1 GSIHRWAKNEV
12 IDNDREDW
20 KRVSASMRKPP
31 DALRYDRQTIFGL
44 VRERP
49 IDIHKDP
56 VALNKYITEYLT
68 TKGVFE
74 DEGTNQSATDTL
86 SSPVPETDAVE
97 TAIPDNEKTE
107 CKVEVEPSVERE
119 GPFYFLFTDK
129 DGEKYGR
136 ANKLSGLDKALA
148 AGATEITKEEY
159 FARKNGTYSGS
170 QQNTGASDTTAQPGP
185 VKVTANEV
193 NKIMQ
198 AANISQPDADE
209 LLAVSRGEFVAGISD
224 PNDPK
229 WVKGIQTRDTVNQNQ
244 QETEQNDQKAE
255 QNSPNTQQN
264 EPETKQSEPVA
275 QQEAEKVC
283 TACGQ
288 IGGGNCPD
296 CGAVMGDAT
305 YQETFDDKN
314 QVEVQENDPKE
325 MEGAEHPHKENAG
338 SAQDHASDNETGET
352 AAPLIAVNGRHIITS
367 TSRVWYHLM
376 IDLETMGTN
385 TNAPIVVIGAVFFDP
400 QTGEIGPVFYIVIS
414 LTDAMNTGAVPDGGT
429 IEWWLKQSSE
439 ARAAILTDQVKL
451 KDALS
456 RFREFIHEY
465 SDEKFVQVWGNGATF
480 DNAILRRSYERQGIP
495 CPWRYYNDRDV
506 RTIVELGKTIDFDA
520 RIVIPFE
527 GVRHNALDDAR
538 HQAKY
543 VSAIWQKL
551 IPNPVDF

>member
-1 GSIHRWAKNEV
+1 
-12 IDNDREDW
+12 
-20 KRVSASMRKPP
+20 
-31 DALRYDRQTIFGL
+31 GL

-107 CKVEVEPSVERE
+107 CKVEIEPSVERE

-136 ANKLSGLDKALA
+136 ANKLSGLNKALT

-170 QQNTGASDTTAQPGP
+170 QQNTGASDTTAQPEP
-185 VKVTANEV
+185 VKVTADEV
-193 NKIMQ
+193 KKIMQ
-198 AANISQPDADE
+198 AANISQPDANQ
-209 LLAVSRGEFVAGISD
+209 LLAASRGEFVAGISD

-229 WVKGIQTRDTVNQNQ
+229 WVKGIETRDSVNQNQ

-255 QNSPNTQQN
+255 QNSQNALQN
-264 EPETKQSEPVA
+264 EPETKQPEPVA
-275 QQEAEKVC
+275 QQEPEKVC

-288 IGGGNCPD
+288 SGGGNCPD

-305 YQETFDDKN
+305 YQETFDEEN
-314 QVEVQENDPKE
+314 QVEVQENDPEE

-352 AAPLIAVNGRHIITS
+352 ADPLIAVNGHHIITS

-456 RFREFIHEY
+456 RFREFINEY

-480 DNAILRRSYERQGIP
+480 DNAILRTSYERLDIP
-495 CPWRYYNDRDV
+495 CPWRYHNDRDV

-520 RIVIPFE
+520 RTFIPFE

-543 VSAIWQKL
+543 VTATIQKM
-551 IPNPVDF
+551 IPSQADF

>member
-1 GSIHRWAKNEV
+1 
-12 IDNDREDW
+12 
-20 KRVSASMRKPP
+20 KRISASMRKQP
-31 DALRYDRQTIFGL
+31 DAVRYDRQTIFGL

-56 VALNKYITEYLT
+56 VALNKYITEYLA

-74 DEGTNQSATDTL
+74 DEETDQNTADILQPSAAQ
-86 SSPVPETDAVE
+86 TDAVE
-97 TAIPDNEKTE
+97 TEVSDTQKNESTLE
-107 CKVEVEPSVERE
+107 TEPSVERE

-136 ANKLSGLDKALA
+136 ANKLSGLDKALS

-159 FARKNGTYSGS
+159 FARKNSTYSGS
-170 QQNTGASDTTAQPGP
+170 QQNTGASDTTAQPEP
-185 VKVTANEV
+185 VKVTADEV

-198 AANISQPDADE
+198 AANISQPDADK
-209 LLAVSRGEFVAGISD
+209 LLAASRGEFVAGISD

-229 WVKGIQTRDTVNQNQ
+229 WVKGIQTRDSVNQNQ
-244 QETEQNDQKAE
+244 QETEQNNQKEE
-255 QNSPNTQQN
+255 QNSPNALQN

-305 YQETFDDKN
+305 YQETFDEEN
-314 QVEVQENDPKE
+314 QVEVQENDPEE

-338 SAQDHASDNETGET
+338 SAQDHASDNETGGT
-352 AAPLIAVNGRHIITS
+352 ADPLIAANGHHINTS

-456 RFREFIHEY
+456 RFREFINEY

-480 DNAILRRSYERQGIP
+480 DNAILRTSYERLDIP
-495 CPWRYYNDRDV
+495 CPWRYHNDRDV
-506 RTIVELGKTIDFDA
+506 RTIVELGKTINFDA
-520 RIVIPFE
+520 RTVIPFE

-543 VSAIWQKL
+543 VTATIQKM
-551 IPNPVDF
+551 IPSQADF

>member
-1 GSIHRWAKNEV
+1 DK
-12 IDNDREDW
+12 DREDW
-20 KRVSASMRKPP
+20 KRISASMRKQP
-31 DALRYDRQTIFGL
+31 DAVRYDRQTIFGL

-56 VALNKYITEYLT
+56 VALNKYITEYLA

-74 DEGTNQSATDTL
+74 DEETDQNTTDILQPSAAQ
-86 SSPVPETDAVE
+86 TDAVE
-97 TAIPDNEKTE
+97 T
-107 CKVEVEPSVERE
+107 EPSVERE

-136 ANKLSGLDKALA
+136 ANKLSGLNKALA

-170 QQNTGASDTTAQPGP
+170 QQNTGASDTTAQPEP
-185 VKVTANEV
+185 VKVTADEV

-198 AANISQPDADE
+198 AANISQPDADK
-209 LLAVSRGEFVAGISD
+209 LLAASRGEFVAGISD

-229 WVKGIQTRDTVNQNQ
+229 WVKGIETRDSVNQNQ
-244 QETEQNDQKAE
+244 QESEQNDPKAE
-255 QNSPNTQQN
+255 QNSPNALQN

-288 IGGGNCPD
+288 LGGGNCPD

-305 YQETFDDKN
+305 YQETFDEEN
-314 QVEVQENDPKE
+314 QVEVQENDPEE

-352 AAPLIAVNGRHIITS
+352 ADSLIAVNGHHVITS

-429 IEWWLKQSSE
+429 IEWWLKQPSE

-456 RFREFIHEY
+456 QFREFINEY

-480 DNAILRRSYERQGIP
+480 DNAILRTSYERLDIP

-520 RIVIPFE
+520 RTVIPFE

-543 VSAIWQKL
+543 VTATIQKL
-551 IPNPVDF
+551 IPSQADF

>member
-1 GSIHRWAKNEV
+1 
-12 IDNDREDW
+12 
-20 KRVSASMRKPP
+20 
-31 DALRYDRQTIFGL
+31 
-44 VRERP
+44 
-49 IDIHKDP
+49 
-56 VALNKYITEYLT
+56 
-68 TKGVFE
+68 
-74 DEGTNQSATDTL
+74 
-86 SSPVPETDAVE
+86 
-97 TAIPDNEKTE
+97 
-107 CKVEVEPSVERE
+107 
-119 GPFYFLFTDK
+119 
-129 DGEKYGR
+129 
-136 ANKLSGLDKALA
+136 LSGLDKALA

-185 VKVTANEV
+185 VKVTADEV

-198 AANISQPDADE
+198 AANISQPDADK
-209 LLAVSRGEFVAGISD
+209 LLAASRGEFVAGISD

-229 WVKGIQTRDTVNQNQ
+229 WVKGIQTRDSVNQNQ
-244 QETEQNDQKAE
+244 HESERNYQKAE
-255 QNSPNTQQN
+255 QNSPNALQN
-264 EPETKQSEPVA
+264 EPETKQPEPVA
-275 QQEAEKVC
+275 QQEPEKIC

-288 IGGGNCPD
+288 SGGGNCPE

-314 QVEVQENDPKE
+314 QVEVQEDDSEK

-338 SAQDHASDNETGET
+338 SAQDHASDSETGET
-352 AAPLIAVNGRHIITS
+352 ADSLISVNGHHVITS

-456 RFREFIHEY
+456 QFREFINEY

-480 DNAILRRSYERQGIP
+480 DNAILRTSYERLDIP
-495 CPWRYYNDRDV
+495 CPWRYHNDRDV

-520 RIVIPFE
+520 RTVIPFE

-543 VSAIWQKL
+543 VTATIQKL
-551 IPNPVDF
+551 IPSQADF